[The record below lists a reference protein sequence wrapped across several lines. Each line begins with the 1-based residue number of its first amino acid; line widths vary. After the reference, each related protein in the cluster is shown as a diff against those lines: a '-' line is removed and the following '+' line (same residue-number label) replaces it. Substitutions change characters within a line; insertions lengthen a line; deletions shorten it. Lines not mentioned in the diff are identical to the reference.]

1 MNESSASRKNV
12 RFCLYYINNEMKLKS
27 NSMAVK
33 REDTLLNIHRR
44 EGKEERM
51 RRGNEKRRK
60 GNSAGRRRGDG
71 TESEP
76 RLNFVRF
83 FSTTRLGFPEKE
95 RKMMAMFLLAGHKR
109 QVSLR

>member
-44 EGKEERM
+44 
-51 RRGNEKRRK
+51 KRRK
-60 GNSAGRRRGDG
+60 KEKRKRKKEKGQLSGSQEGRWD
-71 TESEP
+71 
-76 RLNFVRF
+76 
-83 FSTTRLGFPEKE
+83 
-95 RKMMAMFLLAGHKR
+95 
-109 QVSLR
+109 